1 MQKQT
6 VLFLFF
12 VLLVHQT
19 IAADSL
25 PALSARI
32 GRKDGKP
39 VLEVSGNAPDA
50 SDWLAVTFF
59 RPGEPDSTCQGQR
72 TVYSVKGRFLLPVP
86 IPAEYAQGSYE
97 VGLWQ
102 RKLGDD
108 ELAVRPVGLKALGK
122 GSVVSGAEKLRLA
135 DSLAALETQ
144 VGIRD
149 GQRIL
154 TVSGNARDSRW
165 LEVTFHR
172 PATGS
177 SAAESSKVLLLI
189 PKGEFSPTIA
199 VPAGFEAGEYS
210 AALWARLGR
219 ERRSFRLEGALAVV
233 SGQVGQ

>member
-1 MQKQT
+1 MSKPM
-6 VLFLFF
+6 LFF
-12 VLLVHQT
+12 LSLVLVQP
-19 IAADSL
+19 AVAGDSL
-25 PALSARI
+25 PTLSARVSKKE
-32 GRKDGKP
+32 GRP
-39 VLEVSGNAPDA
+39 VLEVTGVAPDA

-86 IPAEYAQGSYE
+86 IPADYYQGSYE

-108 ELAVRPVGLKALGK
+108 EVAVRPVGLKALGK
-122 GSVVSGAEKLRLA
+122 GSVTSGPEKLRLA

-144 VGIRD
+144 VGTRD

-189 PKGEFSPTIA
+189 PKGEFNPTIA

-219 ERRSFRLEGALAVV
+219 EKRAFRLEGALAVV